1 MLKYLFKLV
10 VLNLWVV
17 PPLGVGWGVEQLFH
31 GSGLKPLENTDNY
44 IMIHNNNNIAVVKWK
59 RKQTYGWGP
68 AQCEEL

>member
-10 VLNLWVV
+10 VLSLWVAT
-17 PPLGVGWGVEQLFH
+17 PLGGVEQLFH

-59 RKQTYGWGP
+59 RKQSNGWGP
-68 AQCEEL
+68 AHCEEL